1 MSQNPQDPAG
11 TTQQFQRFQQQGQ
24 PEKSSG
30 GPSLGFIIGIGAVV
44 ALVAILVIAFVALG

>member
-24 PEKSSG
+24 PEKTG
-30 GPSLGFIIGIGAVV
+30 GPNIGFILGIVAVV
-44 ALVAILVIAFVALG
+44 ALVAVVVIAIAVLG